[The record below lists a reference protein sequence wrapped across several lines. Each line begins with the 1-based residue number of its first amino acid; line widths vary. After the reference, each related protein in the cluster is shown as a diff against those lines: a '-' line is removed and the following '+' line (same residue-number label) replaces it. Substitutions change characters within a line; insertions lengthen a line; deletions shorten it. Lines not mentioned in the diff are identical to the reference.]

1 MVREW
6 WGQHDNLLARPSRA
20 GSSQGAIQ
28 FTRTCR
34 LPAQGR
40 PNQVRLTTHI
50 QASSALT
57 LCPCCCCSCCCCSF
71 FRKRVT
77 GYGFGA
83 STASRGL
90 IKSPAQIA
98 ADREAARELKREAT
112 KRVRARRAA
121 SRRDQRNRGGAAARR
136 RSPSPYVAPL
146 FWFLPSS
153 TLVADTLCAPLH
165 CTTACGHKMGTRD

>member
-50 QASSALT
+50 QTSSALT
-57 LCPCCCCSCCCCSF
+57 LCSYCCCCCSF

-121 SRRDQRNRGGAAARR
+121 SRRDQRNRGGGAARR

-146 FWFLPSS
+146 FWPLP
-153 TLVADTLCAPLH
+153 APLSSL
-165 CTTACGHKMGTRD
+165 TPCGRPCIWGLVCSGRAGQ